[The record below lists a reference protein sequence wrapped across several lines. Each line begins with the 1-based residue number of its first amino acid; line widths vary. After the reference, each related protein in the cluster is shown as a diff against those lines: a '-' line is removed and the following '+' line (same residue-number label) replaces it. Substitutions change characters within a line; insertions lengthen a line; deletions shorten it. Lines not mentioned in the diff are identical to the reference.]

1 MESQHGFTGTTSEM
15 QTDTRG
21 VPGGVPVGVHSS
33 SQGRG
38 GLFAVLPGLVDH
50 PRHAGRPVVSLSSGT
65 PITTAPHVTSEL
77 DKAHRVDHRPHLA
90 PTPNDRATTRRSPPP
105 QRQHPPP
112 VTRRPL
118 ARPLPGLQA
127 CRSTPRPRH
136 APVRTRPTIS
146 GPPYAEA
153 CCPAPRGSTVNTR
166 WMCSRNSVMKFWRN
180 VVVSA
185 SEISPDSANTSG
197 RKWMYASGAVIWRAL
212 QKLSTPRRLCCA
224 TAVPICPIDAPI
236 TAAGMWSNEF
246 CPHGREAQSIAFF
259 NAPGMDRLYSGVT
272 NRTASDAARAS
283 LSARAS
289 GG

>member
-127 CRSTPRPRH
+127 VGRRRGPATHRYVRGPRFPARPTRRLVARRRVAARSTP
-136 APVRTRPTIS
+136 AGCVRGTRS
-146 GPPYAEA
+146 
-153 CCPAPRGSTVNTR
+153 
-166 WMCSRNSVMKFWRN
+166 
-180 VVVSA
+180 
-185 SEISPDSANTSG
+185 
-197 RKWMYASGAVIWRAL
+197 
-212 QKLSTPRRLCCA
+212 
-224 TAVPICPIDAPI
+224 
-236 TAAGMWSNEF
+236 
-246 CPHGREAQSIAFF
+246 
-259 NAPGMDRLYSGVT
+259 
-272 NRTASDAARAS
+272 
-283 LSARAS
+283 
-289 GG
+289 